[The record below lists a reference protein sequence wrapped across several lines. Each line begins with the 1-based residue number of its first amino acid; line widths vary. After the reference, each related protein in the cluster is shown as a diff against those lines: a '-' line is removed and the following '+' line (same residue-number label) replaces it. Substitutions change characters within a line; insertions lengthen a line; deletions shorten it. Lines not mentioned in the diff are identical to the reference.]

1 MRKSYEFI
9 LLDADGTLF
18 DYDRA
23 EEFALTE
30 AFRNEGL
37 PFLPDSHIPA
47 YREINERLWEEFE
60 KKLISAA
67 DLRERRFRDLF
78 DAEGIVGDY
87 AAVSKRYLIHLAE
100 AAFLYPE
107 AENLL
112 KALRPRYKLGIITNG
127 LKEVQR
133 SRFAGTPVGRYL
145 DCIVVSD
152 EVGVQ
157 KPDPAIFEHALA
169 AAGHSDKNTSLIVGD
184 SLTSDIQG
192 GINFGI
198 DTCWFNPGGKPNGSG
213 IVPTYEIRRLPELL
227 KIL

>member
-1 MRKSYEFI
+1 MSKKYEFI

-18 DYDRA
+18 DYDKA

-30 AFRNEGL
+30 AFRNGGI
-37 PFLPDSHIPA
+37 PFLADSYIPL
-47 YREINERLWEEFE
+47 YKEINTRLWEEFE
-60 KKLISAA
+60 KNLIAA
-67 DLRERRFRDLF
+67 SDLRERRFRELF
-78 DAEGIVGDY
+78 DAAGIAGDY
-87 AAVSKRYLIHLAE
+87 VSVSKRYLSYLAE
-100 AAFLYPE
+100 AAFLYPN
-107 AENLL
+107 AEDVL
-112 KALRPRYKLGIITNG
+112 KALRPRYKIGIITNG

-152 EVGVQ
+152 EIGVQ
-157 KPDPAIFEHALA
+157 KPDPAIFEHALKA
-169 AAGHSDKNTSLIVGD
+169 ADHADRNTALIVGD

-198 DTCWFNPGGKPNGSG
+198 DTCWFNPSGKANTAG
-213 IVPTYEIRRLPELL
+213 IIPTYEIRTLPELL